1 MIVSLLLEGKKINF
15 AKFERPFKCTCCCCN
30 PPEMTGKLLDSPT
43 PMLGKVSEPCTVCD
57 PLIKV
62 FNKSSIQAYTIT
74 CNCCQCGYCCR
85 TMHCPD
91 FDENTNLCTS
101 HDEQRWVICQTAPFG
116 DPDFGLLLN
125 LGINCTY
132 LTAFLVDYLNKV
144 FDKAMEMKS
153 NES

>member
-1 MIVSLLLEGKKINF
+1 MAEYEWRRLCKWLKNYYRFEYKELDESYKNNMIEYVILHNKDII
-15 AKFERPFKCTCCCCN
+15 
-30 PPEMTGKLLDSPT
+30 T
-43 PMLGKVSEPCTVCD
+43 PQEVVDFDACS
-57 PLIKV
+57 
-62 FNKSSIQAYTIT
+62 
-74 CNCCQCGYCCR
+74 QCGYCCR

-101 HDEQRWVICQTAPFG
+101 HDEQRWVICQTAPYG

>member
-1 MIVSLLLEGKKINF
+1 MAEYEWRRLCKWLKNYYRFEYKELDESYKNNMIEYVILHNKDIITAQEVVDF
-15 AKFERPFKCTCCCCN
+15 
-30 PPEMTGKLLDSPT
+30 DSC
-43 PMLGKVSEPCTVCD
+43 S
-57 PLIKV
+57 
-62 FNKSSIQAYTIT
+62 
-74 CNCCQCGYCCR
+74 QCGYCCR

>member
-1 MIVSLLLEGKKINF
+1 MAEYEWRRLCKWLKNYYRFEYKELDESYKNNMIEYVILH
-15 AKFERPFKCTCCCCN
+15 
-30 PPEMTGKLLDSPT
+30 
-43 PMLGKVSEPCTVCD
+43 
-57 PLIKV
+57 
-62 FNKSSIQAYTIT
+62 NKDIIT
-74 CNCCQCGYCCR
+74 AQEVVDFDACSRCGYCCR